1 MTVEFTAESQ
11 ALTVVLT
18 GEIDHHSARSM
29 RNEIDQQIDTH
40 HPAVLILDFAGVSFM
55 DSSGI
60 GLIMGRHR
68 LMEMLDGEVVIQNPP
83 AHIQRVLR
91 LSGMERIA
99 HIRTER
105 SMEV

>member
-1 MTVEFTAESQ
+1 MAVELQMQEQTLTAI
-11 ALTVVLT
+11 LT
-18 GEIDHHSARSM
+18 GEIDHHSARPM
-29 RNEIDQQIDTH
+29 RAEIDDKIEAYQPT
-40 HPAVLILDFAGVSFM
+40 ALVLDFSGVTFM

-68 LMEMLDGEVVIQNPP
+68 LMEAVGGEVIIQNPP
-83 AHIQRVLR
+83 LHIQRVMR